1 MKSIPKKYKIMNN
14 FEFSFNNLSAYAV
27 QPSDIEEIRK
37 WRNSQID
44 ILRQSN
50 FISKEKQIKYFE
62 ENIWGEFDK
71 DCPKTILLS
80 IYHERNFVAYGGLV
94 NISWEDKRAE
104 VSFVAAT
111 EIASN
116 EKKYLNLFSKYL
128 SLIQFLGF
136 SELNFNRLFTETYDI
151 RSKHIHTL
159 EQSGFNKEG
168 TMKSHVFINGVFK
181 NSLIHGVLRDDYLKN
196 C

>member
-1 MKSIPKKYKIMNN
+1 MKYVPKKYKVMKNI
-14 FEFSFNNLSAYAV
+14 EFTFNNLSAYAV
-27 QPSDIEEIRK
+27 QPKDIEEIRK
-37 WRNSQID
+37 WRNSQIN
-44 ILRQSN
+44 ILRQSS

-62 ENIWGEFDK
+62 EKIWEDFDR

-80 IYHERNFVAYGGLV
+80 IYEESNFVAYGGLV

-116 EKKYLNLFSKYL
+116 EKKYLNLFLKYL
-128 SLIQFLGF
+128 SLIKSLGF
-136 SELNFNRLFTETYDI
+136 IELNFNRLFTETYDI
-151 RSKHIHTL
+151 RAKHINTL

-181 NSLIHGVLRDDYLKN
+181 NSLIHGILRDDYLKN